1 MSSLLRSNLVVATGT
16 ALSRVTGLLRVFVFA
31 YVIGQTPLGD
41 AYKLG
46 NETPNIVYDLLLG
59 GVLSA
64 TLVPLFTSFLPRGQ
78 GDNATP
84 EDNRATNVV
93 LTTAATLMIA
103 LTAIAVV
110 AAPLIFGLYSISVS
124 KDVDP
129 DLFRSAGTTLT
140 RIFLVQILFYGLT
153 GVGNAYLQS
162 RRRFFVAAWSPILPN
177 VIIIATLLSLP
188 DAGDTTWGLQ
198 DVLDDQRLRWT
209 LGLGATIGIA
219 SMALVTLPAMFAA
232 GLRYRPVFDWKHPA
246 VRKLLVLSGWTIG
259 FVAAN
264 QVAVVVIRNLATHE
278 GEGILSAYVDAF
290 TWFVL
295 PYGLLAVSI
304 ATTFQPELARAVL
317 HRDRPEFVRRLS
329 QGARLIML
337 LTLPAAAGLF
347 VLRDPIIGLM
357 QRGQFDPVASA
368 NTARALAGLAIG
380 LAAFSVYL
388 FTMRGFYAHHDTRTP
403 FVLNVGENLLNIVFA
418 FLLVGRWGVLGLGL
432 AYSFA
437 YLISA
442 AWALQVMSYKVPS
455 FAVSTV
461 VSDLW
466 RSLIAV
472 ILMAEAMWLV
482 TRNAPSDHGWDALVQ
497 LLIGGVV
504 GLVVYTAVLL
514 VLRTPELSGLARRLP
529 GGGRYVPAP
538 TTIAPEIAEVDQVAA
553 AAGATE
559 VAEDPSPA

>member
-31 YVIGQTPLGD
+31 YVIGQTALGD

-78 GDNATP
+78 GDDATP
-84 EDNRATNVV
+84 EDTRATNVI
-93 LTTAATLMIA
+93 LTTAGVLMVA
-103 LTAIAVV
+103 LTVIAVV
-110 AAPLIFGLYSISVS
+110 AAPLIFRLYSISVS
-124 KDVDP
+124 NDVDP
-129 DLFRSAGTTLT
+129 DLFRSVGTTLT
-140 RIFLVQILFYGLT
+140 RIFLVQILFYGLV
-153 GVGNAYLQS
+153 GLGNAFLQS

-177 VIIIATLLSLP
+177 VIIIVTLLSLP
-188 DAGDTTWGLQ
+188 GAGATDWTLQ

-209 LGLGATIGIA
+209 LGLGATLGIA
-219 SMALVTLPAMFAA
+219 SMAVVTLPAMFAA
-232 GLRYRPVFDWKHPA
+232 GLRYRPVFEWKHPA

-264 QVAVVVIRNLATHE
+264 QVAVIVIRNLATHE

-295 PYGLLAVSI
+295 PHGLLAVSI

-317 HRDRPEFVRRLS
+317 HRDRPEFVRRLA
-329 QGARLIML
+329 QGTRLIML

-380 LAAFSVYL
+380 LVAFSVYL
-388 FTMRGFYAHHDTRTP
+388 FTLRGFYAHQDTRTP
-403 FVLNVGENLLNIVFA
+403 CVLNVGENMLNILFA

-432 AYSFA
+432 SYSIA
-437 YLISA
+437 YLLASV
-442 AWALQVMSYKVPS
+442 WALQVMSYKVAS
-455 FAVSTV
+455 FKMRSVAF
-461 VSDLW
+461 DLW
-466 RSLIAV
+466 RPALAV
-472 ILMAEAMWLV
+472 VLMAEAMWLV
-482 TRNAPSDHGWDALVQ
+482 THNAPSDHGWDALIQ
-497 LLIGGVV
+497 LIFGGIA
-504 GLVVYTAVLL
+504 GLVVYIAVLL

-529 GGGRYVPAP
+529 GGQRYIPVP
-538 TTIAPEIAEVDQVAA
+538 TTIAPEIAEADQVTQAVD
-553 AAGATE
+553 TIDI
-559 VAEDPSPA
+559 AERPSPA